1 MKTTTKPPRFQM
13 LFIVLLMIAPL
24 YSCSLLNVFE
34 RAEPPF
40 VYEVHFVDVGQGDA
54 IYVVTPGKNVL
65 IDGGRRNSG
74 IVDYLKDLEVESIDI
89 VIGTHPHADHIAGLI
104 DVFHTFDVTEVIDPD
119 VHYSTVTHRDYKTT
133 IDSKEITF
141 TAGRSGMEWQLSE
154 GAVMQIVNPSQPS
167 TRHINDASIV
177 ARIVFGDVAVLLT
190 GDAEERAE
198 REMLARREPL
208 RSQILKVG
216 HHGSITST
224 TVDFLEQ
231 VKPEVAVIMVGE
243 GNRYA
248 HPNEEILHNLEAAGA
263 EIYRTDTHGSIVI
276 KTNGVR
282 YVIHTTSDETL
293 KESEH

>member
-1 MKTTTKPPRFQM
+1 MKTTTNPPRFQV
-13 LFIVLLMIAPL
+13 LFIVLLMFAPVS
-24 YSCSLLNVFE
+24 SCSLLNIFDKV
-34 RAEPPF
+34 EPPF

-54 IYVVTPGKNVL
+54 IYVVTPEKNVL

-74 IVDYLKDLEVESIDI
+74 IVEYLQRLEVESIDL
-89 VIGTHPHADHIAGLI
+89 VIGTHPHADHVGGLI
-104 DVFHTFDVTEVIDPD
+104 EVFHTFDVTEVIDPE
-119 VHYSTVTHRDYKTT
+119 VNYSTVTYRDYRTT
-133 IDSKEITF
+133 IDSREITF

-154 GAVMQIVNPSQPS
+154 GAVMQIVHPAAPS
-167 TRHINDASIV
+167 TRHINDASVV
-177 ARIVFGDVAVLLT
+177 ARIVFGDIAVLLT

-198 REMLARREPL
+198 REMLARSEPL

-224 TVDFLEQ
+224 TLDFLEQ

-248 HPNEEILHNLEAAGA
+248 HPNEETLHNLEAAGA

-276 KTNGVR
+276 KTNGIR
-282 YVIHTTSDETL
+282 YVIHTTSEETL
-293 KESEH
+293 NEHEN